1 MTIDPAGIVF
11 VVGQL
16 FTHYCNCYH
25 TTSIATSGRL
35 TMLLTLS
42 GKGKWHHTNN
52 SFESNCRS
60 GKGDGTLKS
69 QNKIQRGFTKQK
81 ENIYLKI

>member
-1 MTIDPAGIVF
+1 MYYVEYVTLGMSSDLPDMTLMLSVVASHEERLSLACFKCWFMPIDSAGIVF

-25 TTSIATSGRL
+25 TTSIEIGGQL

-42 GKGKWHHTNN
+42 GKGT
-52 SFESNCRS
+52 
-60 GKGDGTLKS
+60 
-69 QNKIQRGFTKQK
+69 
-81 ENIYLKI
+81 

>member
-1 MTIDPAGIVF
+1 MSSDLLDLTLMLSVASHEGRVSLECIKCWFMPIDPAGIVF

-42 GKGKWHHTNN
+42 GKGK
-52 SFESNCRS
+52 
-60 GKGDGTLKS
+60 
-69 QNKIQRGFTKQK
+69 
-81 ENIYLKI
+81 